1 MFRRETPWLLAAF
14 VVGLFL
20 VGLPQWSLP
29 VEGRPVPDP
38 LMVTGLAGLSVLA
51 MMLLVGQIAGPA
63 RAGLVMSLCLPIA
76 VLVRLLAGPGDAP
89 ASGDLW
95 PFELALSVGI
105 GAAAVLPGV
114 LAGLLACRLQSRG
127 RS

>member
-29 VEGRPVPDP
+29 VDPNPAPDP
-38 LMVTGLAGLSVLA
+38 LMMTGLAGLSVLA
-51 MMLLVGQIAGPA
+51 MMLLVGQIAGPV
-63 RAGLVMSLCLPIA
+63 RAGLIMSLCLPAA
-76 VLVRLLAGPGDAP
+76 VLVRLLIDGGRDLA
-89 ASGDLW
+89 LW
-95 PFELALSVGI
+95 PFELALAVGA
-105 GAAAVLPGV
+105 GATAVLPGI
-114 LAGLLACRLQSRG
+114 LAGMLTRRLQSRG